1 MVMDKSSGLLL
12 AIIGMMIP
20 GTPFAQDLTVVNIS
34 GECEL
39 TIAGDQ
45 QTCESVAY
53 TFVESTGR
61 AAFHVPTE
69 LGAIAFS
76 GKSDVQPR
84 LTRYILTVDSIL
96 AGRGDGS
103 SQRSPASGR
112 CEMEGSADGR
122 LVRSLHCEAATEFGR
137 MILELTG
144 DGKPVGVL
152 HQ

>member
-1 MVMDKSSGLLL
+1 MVMDRARELLL
-12 AIIGMMIP
+12 AILGMTTP
-20 GTPFAQDLTVVNIS
+20 GTAFAQGLTVVNIT
-34 GECEL
+34 GECDL
-39 TIAGDQ
+39 TIAGDRQ
-45 QTCESVAY
+45 ACESVAY

-61 AAFHVPTE
+61 VAFHVPTE

-76 GKSDVQPR
+76 GKSDLQPR
-84 LTRYILTVDSIL
+84 LTRYMLTVDSIL

-122 LVRSLHCEAATEFGR
+122 LVRSLRCEAATEFGR